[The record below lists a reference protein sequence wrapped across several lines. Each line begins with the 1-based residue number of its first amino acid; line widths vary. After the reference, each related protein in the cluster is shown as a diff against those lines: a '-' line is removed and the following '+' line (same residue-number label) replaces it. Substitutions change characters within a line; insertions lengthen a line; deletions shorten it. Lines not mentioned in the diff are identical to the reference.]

1 MESENSRVSSS
12 VLTIKPSSPPR
23 RFKNAVHLFI
33 PRHVAPEKNFHQDKK
48 TLAIVITYAILGKSP
63 NWVDT
68 MTVSDNIAAELK
80 KLRQTR
86 GWSQEGLARELG
98 VSFATVNRW
107 ENGKTKP
114 SRLAYDKIKQ
124 VANMES
130 RLS

>member
-1 MESENSRVSSS
+1 
-12 VLTIKPSSPPR
+12 
-23 RFKNAVHLFI
+23 
-33 PRHVAPEKNFHQDKK
+33 
-48 TLAIVITYAILGKSP
+48 
-63 NWVDT
+63 

-80 KLRQTR
+80 KLRQIH
-86 GWSQEGLARELG
+86 GWSQEYLARELG

>member
-1 MESENSRVSSS
+1 
-12 VLTIKPSSPPR
+12 
-23 RFKNAVHLFI
+23 
-33 PRHVAPEKNFHQDKK
+33 
-48 TLAIVITYAILGKSP
+48 
-63 NWVDT
+63 

-114 SRLAYDKIKQ
+114 SRLTYEKINQ
-124 VANMES
+124 IANMGS
-130 RLS
+130 KQS